1 MNFELLEFLLLDD
14 NLIKNLADLA
24 KKDKVGILRLS
35 EKLYKGNVSCLV
47 GKSPLVKLA
56 VVLKSAEKTRL
67 KYNQKGISDDI
78 FKSTFGDIKIWCEN
92 CDNRGLENINWIK
105 NHINFELFR
114 LGRLQF
120 QIFTCSNPALNYS
133 KLPFNRAEKVVYIHI
148 PQGEKLDFDEC
159 IDSLKMADE
168 FFRKYFPDYN
178 YKYYFCE
185 SWLIFENNR
194 EFMAE
199 NSNIVKFM
207 SLFDIHYSVNAE
219 TQAFERIFGK
229 DINNNSLIYKL
240 NKNKRKSDIN
250 SLQEF
255 TSLQKSAKYYLQSGN
270 KLGIGIGTIPKGKY

>member
-14 NLIKNLADLA
+14 KLIKNLADLA

-133 KLPFNRAEKVVYIHI
+133 KLPFNRGEKVIYIHI
-148 PQGEKLDFDEC
+148 PQGEKLEFDEC

-219 TQAFERIFGK
+219 AQAFERIFGK

-270 KLGIGIGTIPKGKY
+270 KFGIGIGTIPKGKY